1 MMAIQ
6 EISPI
11 QRPPSGPSPPYV
23 VTSDGQVIHGNRRF
37 ALHGEL
43 DVLHVHVHRHIHTLE
58 SRRPGAAALKWDTWS
73 LENSREWVV
82 RLPRFP
88 SFPKI
93 SNYRSYVY
101 IIIHI
106 HTYITL
112 HYITLHY
119 ITLHYTT
126 LHYITL
132 HYITYIHIYTI
143 YTIYTYIFQ
152 KCSQELCTPLY
163 KWTSMDI
170 YVPAQ
175 I

>member
-11 QRPPSGPSPPYV
+11 QRPPSGPSPPHV

-106 HTYITL
+106 HTL

-119 ITLHYTT
+119 ITLY
-126 LHYITL
+126 
-132 HYITYIHIYTI
+132 YITYIH
-143 YTIYTYIFQ
+143 TYIYIQYIKYIHIYF
-152 KCSQELCTPLY
+152 KNVHRSYVPLFINGHQ
-163 KWTSMDI
+163 WTSMS
-170 YVPAQ
+170 PPKSKHPHRW
-175 I
+175 